1 MKKHPL
7 RDCAVEAFRQYAKN
21 ELAQSKC
28 NLPDKVA
35 VEKTL
40 AALSEQYGHYN
51 AVDVLRQVYFLRPA
65 VPLKKGDIQSR
76 VVKAAMEN
84 YISVS
89 TVYRILHTARE
100 TFIKHR
106 GDDGNASV
114 L

>member
-7 RDCAVEAFRQYAKN
+7 RDCAVEAFRQYAKQ
-21 ELAQSKC
+21 ELAQNQMQSS
-28 NLPDKVA
+28 DKVA

-40 AALSEQYGHYN
+40 AALSQKYGHYN
-51 AVDVLRQVYFLRPA
+51 AVDVLRQVYFLRPT

-84 YISVS
+84 YVSVS

-100 TFIKHR
+100 TFIKCR
-106 GDDGNASV
+106 EDDGNASV

>member
-7 RDCAVEAFRQYAKN
+7 RDCAVEAFRLYAKN

-40 AALSEQYGHYN
+40 AALSQKRGDY
-51 AVDVLRQVYFLRPA
+51 AVDVLRQVYFLRPT
-65 VPLKKGDIQSR
+65 VPLKKGDIEYR
-76 VVKAAMEN
+76 VTKASMEH

-106 GDDGNASV
+106 GGDR
-114 L
+114 